1 MRNSGNGN
9 GGATAQTCNTT
20 PTAQACE
27 NNVNSG
33 TGLAATY
40 RTRGLVAAQ
49 FQTSGSGQATPFTI
63 SDNAT
68 GMVTNLN
75 ANMVGGLLP
84 TQLFA
89 NYQQISQQSGSVT
102 KDLGQTQSSQVTCPS
117 GTNIISQSG
126 AVNQSGSTNDGQA
139 ALQSVSPNNG
149 TQATVTA
156 TVTGKANSTATF
168 SVTAFAVCAQT

>member
-1 MRNSGNGN
+1 MSRTPGSRPGRTGIQQRGSPSAAAGFAAGTAAGRGSWRPRLPSLRYSRRRSRSRQGGGGQTFTSTNRYTLLVRNSGNGN

-68 GMVTNLN
+68 GMVR
-75 ANMVGGLLP
+75 
-84 TQLFA
+84 
-89 NYQQISQQSGSVT
+89 I
-102 KDLGQTQSSQVTCPS
+102 
-117 GTNIISQSG
+117 
-126 AVNQSGSTNDGQA
+126 
-139 ALQSVSPNNG
+139 
-149 TQATVTA
+149 
-156 TVTGKANSTATF
+156 
-168 SVTAFAVCAQT
+168 